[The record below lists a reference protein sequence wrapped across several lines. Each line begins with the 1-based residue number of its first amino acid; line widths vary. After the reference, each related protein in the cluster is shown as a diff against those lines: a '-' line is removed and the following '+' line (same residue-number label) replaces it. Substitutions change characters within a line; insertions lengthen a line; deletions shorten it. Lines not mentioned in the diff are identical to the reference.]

1 MNTGHD
7 RAGIALRGVALRE
20 GASRGGALRRE
31 FRFTCG
37 LLLALCALPFSL
49 GANAEANGDTVA
61 SDSRIRVTPYSG
73 DRIYR
78 LVGYVGYQIDLEFE
92 ADESFV
98 GLGAGDIEGV
108 AFASQA
114 NHLFLKPKAPK
125 VNTNLTVLTNRREY
139 QFDYT
144 ARPDR
149 PDSHEPD
156 VTYVLRFIYP
166 KPPAAVDPA
175 AKIQRALDNA
185 AATRPRN
192 FDYWYCGFPSLRPIA
207 ASDDGVHTRLR
218 FAPHAELPAIFV
230 RNDDGTE
237 SLLNFNVEDGDV
249 VIHRVAQRFVLRR
262 GILRGCVVNKSFNG
276 GGERLDS
283 GTVSPEVVR
292 VTPGSHP

>member
-1 MNTGHD
+1 MAMNTGYE
-7 RAGIALRGVALRE
+7 RAGRTSQPERRLAGSLLVAV
-20 GASRGGALRRE
+20 
-31 FRFTCG
+31 
-37 LLLALCALPFSL
+37 CALPLSA
-49 GANAEANGDTVA
+49 GVTAEPGGDTGSHVE

-73 DRIYR
+73 DRVYR

-92 ADESFV
+92 PDESFV

-108 AFASQA
+108 AFASQG

-156 VTYVLRFIYP
+156 VTYVLRFTYA
-166 KPPAAVDPA
+166 KPPALVDSA
-175 AKIQRALDNA
+175 AKIQRELDQGAAL
-185 AATRPRN
+185 RPRN
-192 FDYWYCGFPSLRPIA
+192 FDYWYCGFPTLRPIT

-218 FAPHAELPAIFV
+218 FAAHAELPAIFV

-237 SLLNFNVEDGDV
+237 SLLNFNMEDGDV

-262 GILRGCVVNKSFNG
+262 GLLKGCIVNKGFNG
-276 GGERLDS
+276 SGERLDS
-283 GTVSPEVVR
+283 GTVSASVVR
-292 VTPGSHP
+292 VTAGSHP

>member
-1 MNTGHD
+1 MFQGQQGMAMNMGYDGTGGTSQ
-7 RAGIALRGVALRE
+7 RK
-20 GASRGGALRRE
+20 RRLA
-31 FRFTCG
+31 RS
-37 LLLALCALPFSL
+37 LLLGL
-49 GANAEANGDTVA
+49 GAFCLWLSANAESGEDVPSHGEA
-61 SDSRIRVTPYSG
+61 DSRIRVAPFSG

-92 ADESFV
+92 PGESFV

-108 AFASQA
+108 AFASQG

-125 VNTNLTVLTNRREY
+125 VNTNLTVLTSRREY

-149 PDSHEPD
+149 PDLREPD
-156 VTYVLRFIYP
+156 VTYVLRFTYP
-166 KPPAAVDPA
+166 RPPTVVDSA
-175 AKIQRALDNA
+175 AKIERELDKA
-185 AATRPRN
+185 AAQRPQN
-192 FDYWYCGFPSLRPIA
+192 FDYWYCGFPTLRPIA
-207 ASDDGVHTRLR
+207 ASDDGVHTRFR
-218 FAPHAELPAIFV
+218 FGAHAELPAIFV

-237 SLLNFNVEDGDV
+237 SLLNFNMENGDV

-262 GILRGCVVNKSFNG
+262 GLLRGCIVNKSFSG

-283 GTVSPEVVR
+283 GTVSPTVVR